1 MNQVNRFLLR
11 GAPVRGEIVT
21 LDEAWREV
29 VARHPLPPVVRDR
42 LGELSVAALLLVATL
57 KFEGALVLQIHGDGP
72 VALFVVECLTD
83 GSYRATVKLR
93 EGSGPIGACASL
105 ASLVNAHGGG
115 RFVVTLDPR
124 SDSPNRQPW
133 QGIVPFEGNSVADV
147 LERYMRRS
155 EQVPTRLWLAA
166 DETRAA
172 GLLLQRLPDEQAT
185 SPGGEADPDAWNRLQ
200 KLAETTTRE
209 ELLTLPPEK
218 VLQRLFWQESLHAF
232 DSKDFRF
239 ACSCSR
245 AKVIDMLR
253 LLGREEVDSV
263 LTERGSVD
271 VRCDFCN
278 ELRRLD
284 PVDCAMIFA
293 EVGELAP
300 GSITRH

>member
-29 VARHPLPPVVRDR
+29 VARHQLPAAVRDG
-42 LGELSVAALLLVATL
+42 LGELTAAALLLVATL

-93 EGSGPIGACASL
+93 EGAEPIAPGAPL
-105 ASLVNAHGGG
+105 ASLVNAHGAG

-124 SDSPNRQPW
+124 SESPNRQPW
-133 QGIVPFEGNSVADV
+133 QGIVPFEGNSVADA
-147 LERYMRRS
+147 LERYMRQS

-172 GLLLQRLPDEQAT
+172 GLLLQRLPEE
-185 SPGGEADPDAWNRLQ
+185 GGESATGQADPDAWNRMQ
-200 KLAETTTRE
+200 KLAETVTRD
-209 ELLTLPPEK
+209 ELLELPPEK

-232 DSKDFRF
+232 DSKEFRF

-245 AKVIDMLR
+245 AKVVDMLR
-253 LLGREEVDSV
+253 LLGRDEVDSI
-263 LTERGSVD
+263 LSERGSVE

-284 PVDCAMIFA
+284 PVDCAMVFA

-300 GSITRH
+300 GSATRH